1 MNNEKQGAP
10 WTPEEEER
18 SNAKTWGGE
27 WTPADESRLMA
38 RKWWREQHRTD
49 YELLN
54 PEQRVGFIQ
63 ALINKRRGAIND
75 SEMDLLL
82 DQLKVARRQEQV
94 VREARAPVPPQPSP
108 QDSGAEDAQGR
119 QEPPES
125 EDTPDSQ
132 EVPAP
137 EDTQGRRRK
146 KTDELDEL
154 LLNILQREQNASNRE
169 VWNYLKRELERT
181 KRKYDK
187 ENILVAYSPELKPQG
202 KPHGTIYWKAK
213 GMRPK
218 RPLMFRTL
226 ENRLSPL
233 KKTRKGRM

>member
-125 EDTPDSQ
+125 EGTQDTPEDAQSTDTEPSQ
-132 EVPAP
+132 S
-137 EDTQGRRRK
+137 RRSN
-146 KTDELDEL
+146 TSETNAYQEL
-154 LLNILQREQNASNRE
+154 
-169 VWNYLKRELERT
+169 LERT
-181 KRKYDK
+181 LTER
-187 ENILVAYSPELKPQG
+187 NSAG
-202 KPHGTIYWKAK
+202 KPLNWKRVLDSLKHHLEEGDSLEIKGGQIQLRIAVGTEDEEVIT
-213 GMRPK
+213 
-218 RPLMFRTL
+218 RTVSTFKKD
-226 ENRLSPL
+226 LSQYRQKLL
-233 KKTRKGRM
+233 KITITK

>member
-18 SNAKTWGGE
+18 SNAKAWGGE

-38 RKWWREQHRTD
+38 RKWFREQHRTD

-82 DQLKVARRQEQV
+82 NQLKVARRQEQV
-94 VREARAPVPPQPSP
+94 VREARAPAPPQPSP

-154 LLNILQREQNASNRE
+154 LLDILQRVQNASNQD
-169 VWNYLKRELERT
+169 VWGCLKRELERT
-181 KRKYDK
+181 NRKYDRRK
-187 ENILVAYSPELKPQG
+187 ILVAYSPEHKPLGKPQ
-202 KPHGTIYWKAK
+202 GTIYWKAE
-213 GMRPK
+213 GMRSK
-218 RPLMFRTL
+218 RPLVFRTL
-226 ENRLSPL
+226 ENRLPL
-233 KKTRKGRM
+233 LKRLEKAG